1 MTADTVK
8 HTAEWQVVP
17 PETVI
22 EEATKGKQVLA
33 YENGRYYNAWLEF
46 EASEGGWLW
55 YDDADSEPNP
65 THWMPLPAPPET
77 AEGRS

>member
-1 MTADTVK
+1 MAETVK
-8 HTAEWQVVP
+8 HTPYWRVVP

-22 EEATKGKQVLA
+22 EEATKGRQVLA

-46 EASEGGWLW
+46 DEFEGGWLW
-55 YDDADSEPNP
+55 YDDSDSEPNP
-65 THWMPLPAPPET
+65 SHWMPLPAAPEN